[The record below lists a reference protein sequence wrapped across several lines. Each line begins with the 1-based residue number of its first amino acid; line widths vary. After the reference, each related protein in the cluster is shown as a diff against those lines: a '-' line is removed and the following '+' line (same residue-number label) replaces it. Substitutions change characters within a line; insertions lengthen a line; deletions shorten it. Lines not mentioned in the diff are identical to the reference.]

1 MPTRHPNKSFNFEG
15 FLMKNSK
22 ACCCSLPHG
31 RAFSTQT
38 RRDVLFSRGKKHSLS
53 FPPSLPISPVSFK
66 HCLLLLLC
74 LLVIPHYSDKSKLFF
89 SLLLRSIVL
98 FVFVLFFLPIFRSL
112 SSFLFSFFL
121 FLFLFCCSTISHSL
135 SHCLSFSLCSLSLS
149 SFLSQCHKSLIS
161 RRRLLLLFFSF

>member
-1 MPTRHPNKSFNFEG
+1 MPTRHPNTSFNFEG

-53 FPPSLPISPVSFK
+53 FPPSLPISPFSFK

-74 LLVIPHYSDKSKLFF
+74 LLVTLHYSDKSKFFF
-89 SLLLRSIVL
+89 SLTPIYCSLCFCVL
-98 FVFVLFFLPIFRSL
+98 FLAHISV
-112 SSFLFSFFL
+112 SFLFSFFL